1 MARSSKS
8 SQNSCNFLLAFLAL
22 WSMTSLVVIIVW
34 ATWPHM
40 RSLSHCEA
48 ARQTAVEKL
57 EGARVVREKDKG
69 RLRDQLSGSRQN
81 QTELRRELGIIMETL
96 RETNVSLMDSLQ
108 EKVVL
113 SHFPFKEALKE
124 NITTLKSDVEMHMTL
139 QKNLSSV
146 LAWQEAHIDT
156 LQANL
161 SWSLHQWDSCD
172 ALISAAKSQQVA
184 AESQNKACKST
195 TAYISKQLNACRTED
210 DNGSQQS

>member
-8 SQNSCNFLLAFLAL
+8 SQNTCNFLLAFLAL

-34 ATWPHM
+34 ATWPYM
-40 RSLSHCEA
+40 RSLSQCEA
-48 ARQTAVEKL
+48 ARQTAVEKI
-57 EGARVVREKDKG
+57 EGARVVREKDEG
-69 RLRDQLSGSRQN
+69 VLRAQLSSSSEN
-81 QTELRRELGIIMETL
+81 QTALRRELGIIMERL

-108 EKVVL
+108 E
-113 SHFPFKEALKE
+113 KEALKE

-139 QKNLSSV
+139 QKNVSSV
-146 LAWQEAHIDT
+146 LVWQEAHIDT

-161 SWSLHQWDSCD
+161 TWSLHQWDSCN

-195 TAYISKQLNACRTED
+195 TAYISKQLNACRIED
-210 DNGSQQS
+210 NIGSQQSYFTPTL